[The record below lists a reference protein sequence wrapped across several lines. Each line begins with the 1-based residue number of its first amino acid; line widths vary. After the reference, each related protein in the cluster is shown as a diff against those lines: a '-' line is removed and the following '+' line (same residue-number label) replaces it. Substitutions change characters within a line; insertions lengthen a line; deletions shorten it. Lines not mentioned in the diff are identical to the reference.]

1 MQIIKMDILQ
11 LLQLLVSKMVRSM
24 TVPAVNK
31 MFDNRAVW
39 QGYPDTLYRIPE
51 AVEACRAFKTRIPR
65 DQQAPNMVDLRP
77 IKNICA
83 IQGQGS

>member
-1 MQIIKMDILQ
+1 MDILQ
-11 LLQLLVSKMVRSM
+11 LLQLLVTHMMRSK
-24 TVPAVNK
+24 TVLAVNK
-31 MFDNRAVW
+31 LFDNRAVW

-65 DQQAPNMVDLRP
+65 DQQAPNMVDFWP
-77 IKNICA
+77 IKNIYA